1 MALELRR
8 GKSKWWYGQIQ
19 VNGRKIT
26 KNLGVEICGTIPPR
40 LSMVGDIIFER
51 SRAKAQAALERFQ
64 IDAKKRC
71 KSEELIQTIH
81 EIRTG
86 ERVRSVL
93 LTDIVA
99 RWKVLPRRRPLSE
112 RYVTQAESRVKRFL
126 TFVCKGNAVLK
137 EMAQIQSSHARAYV
151 RMIEERGV
159 SAKTYNNIVIFLVSA
174 SNGSKFDAW
183 DC

>member
-19 VNGRKIT
+19 VNDRKIT

-64 IDAKKRC
+64 IDTKKRC

-86 ERVRSVL
+86 ERV
-93 LTDIVA
+93 
-99 RWKVLPRRRPLSE
+99 
-112 RYVTQAESRVKRFL
+112 
-126 TFVCKGNAVLK
+126 LK
-137 EMAQIQSSHARAYV
+137 EKPARESGLKIV
-151 RMIEERGV
+151 RPVVVQVAEP
-159 SAKTYNNIVIFLVSA
+159 ALVI
-174 SNGSKFDAW
+174 
-183 DC
+183 